1 MLELPF
7 VMFRCVRRVSVAVLF
22 SPALLDSRSRG
33 SYVVDGALKDFFQM
47 ASWAVLFILVYAAVL
62 LAGGVAGYRLAGSRA
77 SLISGVG
84 SAGLLVL
91 AYLVA
96 RGSAAGT
103 PAAGLWLA
111 SGIALALVVVFA
123 IRFSKTKNFHARG
136 HVNNP
141 QRLGA
146 GVLCAGGPRLT

>member
-1 MLELPF
+1 
-7 VMFRCVRRVSVAVLF
+7 
-22 SPALLDSRSRG
+22 
-33 SYVVDGALKDFFQM
+33 M

-62 LAGGVAGYRLAGSRA
+62 LAGGIAGYRLAGSRV

-84 SAGLLVL
+84 SAGLLVM

-123 IRFSKTKNFHARG
+123 IRFSKTKTFMPAGMLTILSVLALGFFALAARG
-136 HVNNP
+136 
-141 QRLGA
+141 
-146 GVLCAGGPRLT
+146 